1 MGIKNGN
8 NKTVSK
14 KQKKKAPLY
23 SKLFLLIAI
32 VLISLISFKVVN
44 KQYNYWLFKQSEVK
58 LQKLALPESDKTEY
72 LKSCS
77 YISTKN
83 LWAGFPNCRVQ
94 RVETYT
100 TISLGEATQIVNSY
114 TGALQSSNIEISKN
128 YQNDEELRGVISANY
143 ENNAKISLPKFSKS
157 LTCYGY
163 VSYEKN
169 NTGSSKDLA
178 NLSIATNCYKKSLFQ
193 LYPKS

>member
-14 KQKKKAPLY
+14 KQKKKVPWY
-23 SKLFLLIAI
+23 PKLFLLIVI

-44 KQYNYWLFKQSEVK
+44 KQYNYWLFNQAEVK

-72 LKSCS
+72 VKSCS

-83 LWAGFPNCRVQ
+83 LWAGFPNCTVQ

-100 TISLGEATQIVNSY
+100 TTSLEEAIQIVNSY
-114 TGALQSSNIEISKN
+114 TGALQSSNVEISKN
-128 YQNDEELRGVISANY
+128 YQNDKELKSIIGANY

-157 LTCYGY
+157 FTCYGY

-169 NTGSSKDLA
+169 NTGSSRDLA
-178 NLSIATNCYKKSLFQ
+178 NVSIATNCYKKTLFQ